1 MEVISMGSGDSV
13 NGMPYEGPVTAGK
26 VYVCSRCSH
35 RWVARKKGGLPKNC
49 HKCRSTVW
57 MKDYHICKCYR
68 CNHKWGTV
76 NEEPK
81 RCPKCHSTKWAVP
94 VKTGESSPR
103 VRSVSRSMIG
113 PDLMKEV
120 VRRYAEGESCTAI
133 AIATGI
139 SFSDVYAIVKSH
151 YAGDHILV

>member
-1 MEVISMGSGDSV
+1 MRSG
-13 NGMPYEGPVTAGK
+13 
-26 VYVCSRCSH
+26 
-35 RWVARKKGGLPKNC
+35 
-49 HKCRSTVW
+49 
-57 MKDYHICKCYR
+57 
-68 CNHKWGTV
+68 
-76 NEEPK
+76 
-81 RCPKCHSTKWAVP
+81 
-94 VKTGESSPR
+94 
-103 VRSVSRSMIG
+103 SRSMIG

>member
-1 MEVISMGSGDSV
+1 
-13 NGMPYEGPVTAGK
+13 
-26 VYVCSRCSH
+26 
-35 RWVARKKGGLPKNC
+35 
-49 HKCRSTVW
+49 

-113 PDLMKEV
+113 PDLMKEG